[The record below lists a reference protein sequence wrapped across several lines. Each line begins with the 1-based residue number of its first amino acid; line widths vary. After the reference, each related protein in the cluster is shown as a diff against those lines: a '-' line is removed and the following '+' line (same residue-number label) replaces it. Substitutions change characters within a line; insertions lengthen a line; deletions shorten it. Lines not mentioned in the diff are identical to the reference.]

1 LTHTCKQA
9 KITSLGSIETMQNQM
24 RITQIGLHVFEY
36 SHCAQN
42 LTLNMYTKLL
52 QLATF
57 ECTCGLRQK
66 PGQTADF
73 RKPVRK
79 PGQRPKKR
87 TCPWKPGHMVTLD
100 CVHRKLC
107 NFYVSKQV
115 SRVCSEQASESEVT
129 KRPGG
134 RS

>member
-1 LTHTCKQA
+1 
-9 KITSLGSIETMQNQM
+9 M
-24 RITQIGLHVFEY
+24 RITQIGLRVFEY

-42 LTLNMYTKLL
+42 LTQNMYTKLS

-73 RKPVRK
+73 RKPARK
-79 PGQRPKKR
+79 PGQRPKGGVSRKA
-87 TCPWKPGHMVTLD
+87 GHKIMVTLD
-100 CVHRKLC
+100 CVQRKLC

-115 SRVCSEQASESEVT
+115 SRVCSEQASGSEVT

-134 RS
+134 RA